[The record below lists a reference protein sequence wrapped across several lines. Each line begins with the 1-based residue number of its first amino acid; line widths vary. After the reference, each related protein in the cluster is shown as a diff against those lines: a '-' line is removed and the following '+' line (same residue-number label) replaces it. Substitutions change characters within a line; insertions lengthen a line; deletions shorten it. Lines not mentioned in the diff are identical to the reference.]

1 MPLNNSGMLVPA
13 LLLVGCGGGSGY
25 HDAPFIATPPV
36 EGQRT
41 IPGAGPMIREY
52 DPPRTVVPASTLD
65 QPPPPADLPQGTGP
79 RGTSGQERYDT
90 VGYAGFYDGRGSGQY
105 AVATISVAHPS
116 LPIGSYVELTALDTG
131 RTIVALVAAQGRGD
145 RIVDLSPGAAQLLGV
160 SEGGAVRVR
169 LVAPSAQDQMAL
181 RSGRSAAPRIDAPQA
196 LLTALRKK
204 LPGRTVTTPAPTRP
218 ARSVAPSPGARYV
231 PPPEAARPAPV
242 RSGFLV
248 QVAAFSTRERA
259 QAAARAIGGRIVAA
273 GGIFRVQLGP
283 FADAASAQ
291 RARDDVARHGYGDA
305 RVIHTE

>member
-13 LLLVGCGGGSGY
+13 LLLAGCGGGGGY
-25 HDAPFIATPPV
+25 DEAPFIATPPV

-41 IPGAGPMIREY
+41 IPGAGPMIRDY
-52 DPPRTVVPASTLD
+52 DPPHTVVPASTLD
-65 QPPPPADLPQGTGP
+65 QQPPPADLPQGPGP

-90 VGYAGFYDGRGSGQY
+90 VGYAGFYGGGGNGQY
-105 AVATISVAHPS
+105 SVATIVVAHPS

-145 RIVDLSPGAAQLLGV
+145 RIVELSQGAAQLLGV
-160 SEGGAVRVR
+160 GEGGAVRVR
-169 LVAPSAQDQMAL
+169 LISPSAQDQMAL
-181 RSGRSAAPRIDAPQA
+181 RSGRSAAPRIDAPPT
-196 LLTALRKK
+196 LLTALRRK
-204 LPGRTVTTPAPTRP
+204 LPGRAASVPTRP
-218 ARSVAPSPGARYV
+218 ARSVTPPPGARYT
-231 PPPEAARPAPV
+231 PPPEAVQPAPA

-291 RARDDVARHGYGDA
+291 RARDEVARHGYGDA
-305 RVIHTE
+305 RILHTE